1 MRGGVLTII
10 EVTLGFESLD
20 LISVREQIILDRGF
34 LRRFTIVQLTIRL

>member
-20 LISVREQIILDRGF
+20 LISVQEQIILDRDF
-34 LRRFTIVQLTIRL
+34 LRSFTIVQLTIRL